1 MAELVRADDWT
12 PGAWSHDA
20 VMDMQAGLDPVRM
33 TQFADDWQAAVDE
46 IRDVLAELS
55 RRVGAQLDE
64 GWRGQ
69 GADASVAALRRYVA
83 GSLEGLIACRSLAG
97 RLGEFSAAAGEL
109 RACMTA
115 PGGPDAA
122 DDRLTEALSQVREL
136 YSQPAVA
143 AGNAVADIPSPPEPF
158 QLDGRADAEGV
169 PAATAPTG
177 SSMPPAQPGAVAG
190 LTPSPGLPGEGTP
203 RSSAPA
209 ADTSALL
216 RAPTHSAALSP
227 PVAALSPP
235 VADLPLSSPHPPSA
249 PPTAPPSGAPIG
261 PNPVQPVAGRPSAP
275 SAVTPFLGTP
285 YAGFPGRDD
294 GTEHRVPR
302 YLISAGNTD
311 ELVGELP
318 LVAPPVIGE

>member
-12 PGAWSHDA
+12 PGTWSHDA
-20 VMDMQAGLDPVRM
+20 VMDMQSRLDPVRM
-33 TQFADDWQAAVDE
+33 TQFADDWHAAVDE

-55 RRVGAQLDE
+55 RRVDAQLHE
-64 GWRGQ
+64 GWHGK

-83 GSLEGLIACRSLAG
+83 GSLDGLIACRSLAG

-115 PGGPDAA
+115 PGGPDVA
-122 DDRLTEALSQVREL
+122 DGRLAEALSQVRRL

-158 QLDGRADAEGV
+158 QLDGRAAAEGV

-177 SSMPPAQPGAVAG
+177 SSIPPAQPGHVAD
-190 LTPSPGLPGEGTP
+190 LPPSPGLTGEGTTP

-209 ADTSALL
+209 ADTGAFW
-216 RAPTHSAALSP
+216 RAPIHSAAMSP
-227 PVAALSPP
+227 A
-235 VADLPLSSPHPPSA
+235 VADLPPSRPDPPPA
-249 PPTAPPSGAPIG
+249 PPTAPPSGTPIG
-261 PNPVQPVAGRPSAP
+261 PNPVQPVAGRPSTP

-294 GTEHRVPR
+294 GAEHWAPR
-302 YLISAGNTD
+302 YLISAANTN